1 VKLVF
6 KESFARDLKA
16 IRDKD
21 LLARIRRVIES
32 AEKATILEEISQ
44 IRKLREQGGY
54 YRIRIG
60 QYRIGLILEDGNV
73 IFVRCLHRRDVYRYF
88 P

>member
-1 VKLVF
+1 MKLVF

-21 LLARIRRVIES
+21 LLARIGRVIES
-32 AEKATILEEISQ
+32 VEKATILEEISQ

-60 QYRIGLILEDGNV
+60 QYRIGLILEDSNV

>member
-32 AEKATILEEISQ
+32 VEKATILEEISQ